1 MKTRCVLAVLLH
13 ARGEPVSMEAL
24 IDRVWGDGPPVTAVD
39 TMQSYVS
46 RLRGLLRKA
55 VGDLVQVDR
64 PSPRRYQLW
73 LDPRV
78 EVDLSHFRRL
88 RKEARAAA
96 GQGRQELAVGLL
108 RAAEDRWR
116 GDPLP
121 ESTSDWADSVRGRL
135 VEDHRSVRGERIRL
149 ELELG
154 RHADL
159 IGELHELAAESPLAQ
174 QVIASLMLALY
185 RSGRPDEALQVYRN
199 TRQRLRDGLGIE
211 PGPDLQE
218 LHQSILKQ
226 DRTLTRTATVV
237 ELSAAREPRSNLP
250 RDSRDF
256 TGRTEELRLLLGDAE
271 HLAADAGTRADAGRA
286 AAGPRPHDA
295 TRYAM
300 PLTVIHGMP
309 GIGKTALAV
318 HAAHRLRAAYPGG
331 LLYVDLHGY
340 SGRPPY
346 EPAEA
351 LAVLLHAAGVDSG
364 LPDPVDGEPPDPV
377 DVWAARW
384 REWTSRHRVLVV
396 LDNARS
402 SSQVRPLL
410 PGSAACR
417 AIVTSRKRLAGLD
430 GATALRMEVLPGPE
444 AAALFTRIAGAD
456 RVPADPGALTAVT
469 DACGCHPLMIQLLAS
484 RFRHR
489 KSWDLG
495 HLLDR
500 LAAAADPLDEFD
512 DGELVSV
519 MRFSYTELAP
529 PTRSLLVRLAL
540 HPGPDITVA
549 AATALAGTAPDGALV
564 RRSVDELQDF
574 HLLEEPSP
582 GRYRLHELTRA
593 FALRELTRT
602 EPPEARTEALDR
614 LFAHYLTTAHHADR
628 HTRPLRRRLPSATE
642 HVSAYAQDFAC
653 ADDAAEWLVLER
665 ANLLAVAVAAAG
677 EASRYAAFFPHVIAP
692 ELKQWGTWAVTNKL
706 YGAAVPALRAR
717 GDRYALAQTLVEAAE
732 ALAQT
737 GHDEALSCANE
748 ALVLFRQLDRPDG
761 CADALLQAGRAHLA
775 AGRGKAALKVLDD
788 ALTECRRI
796 GMREREADV
805 LNVQGAALFQAG
817 RYGEALDKVRVMLGI
832 HQETGNFLGQIHAL
846 NNSGDVCASQGRY
859 PEALEFYERSLELA
873 RLHGG
878 RQELDILDTNMGA
891 VYQATG
897 QTAQALACF
906 QRSLESHRAHGDAL
920 GEINVLIQLG
930 KTHAE
935 LGRRDEGLAHL
946 LTAVEV
952 ARRID
957 SPYECQRAL
966 LGAADVQYASG
977 QFAAAARGYEEALAV
992 ARAAASL
999 LGCAR
1004 AVAGLARTA
1013 LRTGNLG
1020 LAKRRTRLGAALYS
1034 RLAMREEADELRNL
1048 LRDHPRV
1055 ADS

>member
-1 MKTRCVLAVLLH
+1 MKTRCVLAVLVH

-24 IDRVWGDGPPVTAVD
+24 IDRVWGDDPPPTAVD

-55 VGDLVQVDR
+55 AGGLVQVER
-64 PSPRRYQLW
+64 PSPRRYQLR
-73 LDPRV
+73 LDPSA
-78 EVDLSHFRRL
+78 EVDLTHFRRL
-88 RKEARAAA
+88 REEAGTAA
-96 GQGRQELAVGLL
+96 GQGRRELAIGLL
-108 RAAEDRWR
+108 RAAETRWR

-135 VEDHRSVRGERIRL
+135 TEDHRRVREERIRL

-159 IGELHELAAESPLAQ
+159 IGELHELAGENPLAQ
-174 QVIASLMLALY
+174 QVIASLMVALY
-185 RSGRPDEALQVYRN
+185 RSGRADEALLVFRS
-199 TRQRLRDGLGIE
+199 TRRRLREGLGIE
-211 PGPDLQE
+211 PGPDLRQ
-218 LHQSILKQ
+218 LHQRILEQ
-226 DRTLTRTATVV
+226 DRTLTETAAVV
-237 ELSAAREPRSNLP
+237 ELSAGREPPSNLP

-256 TGRTEELRLLLGDAE
+256 TGRAEELRLLLGDTWQPD
-271 HLAADAGTRADAGRA
+271 ADTA
-286 AAGPRPHDA
+286 AAAPRPHDSA
-295 TRYAM
+295 RYAM
-300 PLTVIHGMP
+300 PLTVISGMP

-318 HAAHRLRAAYPGG
+318 HAAHRLSAVYPGG

-351 LAVLLHAAGVDSG
+351 LAVLLHAAGVDG
-364 LPDPVDGEPPDPV
+364 ELPDSLDER
-377 DVWAARW
+377 AALW
-384 REWTSRHRVLVV
+384 REWTSHHRVLVV

-410 PGSAACR
+410 PGSAACG

-444 AAALFTRIAGAD
+444 AAALFTRIAGED
-456 RVPADPGALTAVT
+456 RVPAGAGALTAVT

-489 KSWDLG
+489 KSWDLS

-512 DGELVSV
+512 EGELVSV

-529 PTRSLLVRLAL
+529 PTRMLLGRLAL
-540 HPGPDITVA
+540 HPGPHITVA
-549 AATALAGTAPDGALV
+549 AVTALAGELPDGAVV
-564 RRSVDELQDF
+564 RRSVDELQDS
-574 HLLEEPSP
+574 HLLEEPAP

-593 FALRELTRT
+593 FALRALART
-602 EPPEARTEALDR
+602 EPPEARTEALGR
-614 LFAHYLTTAHHADR
+614 LFSHYLATAHHADR
-628 HTRPLRRRLPSATE
+628 HTRPGRRRLPLTPE
-642 HVSAYAQDFAC
+642 HVSPYAQDFTG
-653 ADDAAEWLVLER
+653 ADDAGEWLALER
-665 ANLLAVAVAAAG
+665 ANLLAVAGAAVT
-677 EASRYAAFFPHVIAP
+677 EAPEYAALFPHVIAP
-692 ELKQWGTWAVTNKL
+692 ELKLTGSWTVTNEL

-717 GDRYALAQTLVEAAE
+717 GDRYALAQTLVEAADV
-732 ALAQT
+732 LAQT
-737 GHDEALSCANE
+737 GHDEALNCANE

-761 CADALLQAGRAHLA
+761 SADALFQAGRAHLA
-775 AGRGKAALKVLDD
+775 AGRTMTALEVLDD
-788 ALTECRRI
+788 ALAEYRRI
-796 GMREREADV
+796 GMREGEANA

-817 RYGEALDKVRVMLGI
+817 QYAEALEKVRVMLGI

-846 NNSGDVCASQGRY
+846 NNSGDLCESQGQY
-859 PEALEFYERSLELA
+859 AEALEFYERSLALA
-873 RLHGG
+873 QLHGG

-891 VYQATG
+891 VYRATG

-906 QRSLESHRAHGDAL
+906 QRSLESHRAHGDEL
-920 GEINVLIQLG
+920 GELNALVQLG

-935 LGRRDEGLAHL
+935 MGRPGEGLSHL
-946 LTAVEV
+946 LAAVEV

-957 SPYECQRAL
+957 SPYECRRAL

-977 QFAAAARGYEEALAV
+977 QFAAAARTYEEALTV
-992 ARAAASL
+992 ARRAGSL

-1004 AVAGLARTA
+1004 ATAGLARA
-1013 LRTGNLG
+1013 
-1020 LAKRRTRLGAALYS
+1020 ALGAGDRVPARRHANRAVALYR
-1034 RLAMREEADELRNL
+1034 RLEAWDEADELRRL
-1048 LRDHPRV
+1048 LRDHPEV
-1055 ADS
+1055 TDS